1 MLKTSSPIFK
11 PPGKRIYL
19 HGFERI
25 RMNIREKLK
34 TMIRVLKVSEKPD
47 RESFMLSLKVFL
59 IGLLVVGGL
68 AFVIHLIAS
77 LLGGVPL
84 PS

>member
-1 MLKTSSPIFK
+1 MNIK
-11 PPGKRIYL
+11 
-19 HGFERI
+19 ERI
-25 RMNIREKLK
+25 K
-34 TMIRVLKVSEKPD
+34 TVIRVLKVSEKPD

-59 IGLLVVGGL
+59 IGLLIVGGL

-77 LLGGVPL
+77 LLGGIRL

>member
-1 MLKTSSPIFK
+1 
-11 PPGKRIYL
+11 
-19 HGFERI
+19 
-25 RMNIREKLK
+25 MNIREKVR

-59 IGLLVVGGL
+59 IGLLVIGGL

-77 LLGGVPL
+77 LLGGVRL

>member
-1 MLKTSSPIFK
+1 
-11 PPGKRIYL
+11 
-19 HGFERI
+19 
-25 RMNIREKLK
+25 MNIREKVK

-59 IGLLVVGGL
+59 IGLLVIGGL

-77 LLGGVPL
+77 LLGGVRL

>member
-1 MLKTSSPIFK
+1 
-11 PPGKRIYL
+11 
-19 HGFERI
+19 
-25 RMNIREKLK
+25 MNIREKVK

-47 RESFMLSLKVFL
+47 KDSFMLSLKIFL
-59 IGLLVVGGL
+59 IGLLVIGGL

-77 LLGGVPL
+77 LLGGVRL

>member
-1 MLKTSSPIFK
+1 
-11 PPGKRIYL
+11 
-19 HGFERI
+19 
-25 RMNIREKLK
+25 MNIREKLK

-59 IGLLVVGGL
+59 IGLLVIGGL

-77 LLGGVPL
+77 LLGGVRL